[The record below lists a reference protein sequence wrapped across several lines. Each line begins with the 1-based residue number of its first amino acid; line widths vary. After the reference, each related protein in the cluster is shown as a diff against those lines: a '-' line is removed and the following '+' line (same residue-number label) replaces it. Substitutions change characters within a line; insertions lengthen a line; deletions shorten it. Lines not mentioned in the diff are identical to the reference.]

1 MLNALVTLASLF
13 VLGMAGLVMWDTL
26 VANGAKVLAALHG
39 RSPLADAP
47 LATRPVTI
55 RYAPRAAAMR
65 VAVRPAAE
73 VRVAA

>member
-13 VLGMAGLVMWDTL
+13 VLGMAGLVMWETL
-26 VANGAKVLAALHG
+26 VGNGAKVLAALRG
-39 RSPLADAP
+39 RSPLAEAAF
-47 LATRPVTI
+47 ATRPVTV
-55 RYAPRAAAMR
+55 RYAPQAVAVR

>member
-13 VLGMAGLVMWDTL
+13 VLGMAGLVMWETL

-39 RSPLADAP
+39 RSPLAQAA
-47 LATRPVTI
+47 LATRPVTVH
-55 RYAPRAAAMR
+55 YAPRSAAVR
-65 VAVRPAAE
+65 VIVRPAAE